1 MAIETLERIVSEHP
15 LFAGL
20 DADFLTTVTGC
31 ASNVRFQQGDYL
43 FHEGDEAD
51 RLFLIREGLVGL
63 EISAPGHGRM
73 TFQSVGQS
81 GVVGLSWLVP
91 PYRWRFDARA
101 IQDIRALSFDAAC
114 LRGKCEDDPALGFE
128 VMKRCMAPMLE
139 RVHNTRLQM
148 LDLYGGRD

>member
-1 MAIETLERIVSEHP
+1 MAIETLEHIVGAHP

-20 DADFLTTVTGC
+20 DADFLTAVTGC
-31 ASNVRFQQGDYL
+31 ASNVRFQQGEYL

-63 EISAPGHGRM
+63 EIAAPGQGKM
-73 TFQSVGQS
+73 TFQSVGAN

-91 PYRWRFDARA
+91 PYRWRFDARTMK
-101 IQDIRALSFDAAC
+101 DIRALSFDADC
-114 LRGKCEDDPALGFE
+114 LRGKCEADPALGFE

-148 LDLYGGRD
+148 LDLYRGRD